1 MTLSDP
7 IRSLSGIGPK
17 REALFS
23 RLGLTCLG
31 DLIRFYPRDYE
42 DRTRIVP
49 ICELEVGV
57 PACFVASVL
66 HDARTSR
73 IPKPG
78 QRALEVTKV
87 SVADDTGRLNLT
99 FFNAAHT
106 ASRLLHGETYC
117 FYGTLGGDFTGVS
130 MVNPLFEAVDAEGNL
145 TRRILPIY
153 PLTAGL
159 TNRQVASAVQAALER
174 CAPEETLPEEI
185 LRAHGLMGRAQALRQ
200 IHAPQTQALLEA
212 ARRRLIFE
220 EFFVFSVAL
229 ALVRRQR
236 CAHAG
241 EMYRTDCM
249 EPFYA
254 ALPFRLTGA
263 QTRVIGEILQD
274 LSSGRPMSRLVQGD
288 VGCGKTMVAA
298 AAAYCAAKNR
308 RQTALMAP
316 TELLARQH
324 FDRLA
329 PLFSALGVSC
339 ALLTGSMRPSE
350 KKECRRQIAD
360 GAVDLVIGTHALL
373 SEDTT
378 FARLGLVI
386 ADEQHRFGVQQR
398 AALLKKGAQPH
409 LLIMSATPIP
419 RTLSLILYGDLD
431 VSVIDELPPGR
442 KQAQTFLVDE
452 RYRTRLN
459 GFIRKQAQE
468 GHQTFIVCP
477 AIEEG
482 EADSLKAAEEWAQA
496 LQSSVFPNLRVA
508 LLHGRMKD
516 KEAVMEA
523 FAAGSFDILV
533 STTAIEVGV
542 DVPNATLMVVENAD
556 RFGLSQLHQLRG
568 RIGRGSAQ
576 SYCILVS
583 DNRAAETRARLKAL
597 CTTTDGFRIAQEDLN
612 LRGPGDFF
620 GSRQHGHPLFR
631 IGDPARDLALLQEAQ
646 TAAMQ
651 AVAAQPTG
659 MQTTVAQPTDM
670 QTASAQPASAQPAD
684 APVLPAALLQAVE
697 ALLADSSLN

>member
-1 MTLSDP
+1 MPSVDDS
-7 IRSLSGIGPK
+7 IQFVKGIGPK
-17 REALFS
+17 KAKLLEKLHIRTLRDALE
-23 RLGLTCLG
+23 T
-31 DLIRFYPRDYE
+31 YPRDYE

-174 CAPEETLPEEI
+174 CVPEETLPEEI
-185 LRAHGLMGRAQALRQ
+185 LRAHGLLGRAQALRQ

-249 EPFYA
+249 ESFYA

-442 KQAQTFLVDE
+442 KQAQTF
-452 RYRTRLN
+452 
-459 GFIRKQAQE
+459 
-468 GHQTFIVCP
+468 IVCP

-533 STTAIEVGV
+533 STTVIEVGV

-620 GSRQHGHPLFR
+620 GSRQHGYPLFR